1 MPSGVACIPTSSSTS
16 WLAVPAS
23 KRARPARRRVA
34 RASPQRPYPGF
45 IRIIGGRWRSR
56 KLPVPVSEGLRP
68 TPDRVRETLFNWL
81 APYLPGARC
90 LDLFAGTGALCL
102 EALSRGAGPV
112 VMVEQSPTVAEG
124 LRRNLTT
131 LGAQDAEVVCA
142 DALLFLGGTP
152 RTFDIVFLDP
162 PFKSDLIARC
172 SALLEPR
179 GWVRPGA
186 LVYVEA
192 PRHLDPPPLPGHWQ
206 LVRSK
211 RAGEVGYHLARI
223 PGEPRAD

>member
-1 MPSGVACIPTSSSTS
+1 VVKRG
-16 WLAVPAS
+16 AS
-23 KRARPARRRVA
+23 
-34 RASPQRPYPGF
+34 RASSQPPYPGF

-56 KLPVPVSEGLRP
+56 KLPVPLSEGLRP

-102 EALSRGAGPV
+102 EALSRGAGSV
-112 VMVEQSPTVAEG
+112 VMVEQSPAVAEG
-124 LRRNLTT
+124 LRQNLAT

-142 DALLFLGGTP
+142 DALAFLGGAP

-162 PFKSDLIARC
+162 PFASDLIARC
-172 SALLEPR
+172 SVLLEPR
-179 GWVRPGA
+179 GWVRPGT
-186 LVYVEA
+186 LVYIEA
-192 PRHLDPPPLPGHWQ
+192 PRHLDPLPIPGHWQ
-206 LVRSK
+206 LARSK

-223 PGEPRAD
+223 PGEPHAD